1 MIDILVIYV
10 CYIVVI
16 VERYILYI
24 YIYIKFIHILYRRD
38 ILLLLLLLLLLF
50 NVNKLGWLIA
60 ADNGVHF
67 YAGWS

>member
-1 MIDILVIYV
+1 MIIDFLVIYV

-16 VERYILYI
+16 VERYIYI

-38 ILLLLLLLLLLF
+38 ILLLLLLF